1 MSNVIYINVKIRTE
15 TFFNPDLGVG
25 LNFTTPVDFP
35 LITQK
40 W

>member
-15 TFFNPDLGVG
+15 TFFNDLGVG